1 MKALLKTTDK
11 KLADIC
17 YANAQKEFGVLY
29 VYRFQ
34 YKAKDGNFYY
44 EILLKEV
51 Q

>member
-1 MKALLKTTDK
+1 MKTLLKTTDE

-17 YANAQKEFGVLY
+17 QANAQKEFGVFY

-44 EILLKEV
+44 EILLKGV